1 MWVASWSKGG
11 AGLSGAGKEGRCRH
25 VPAGWGT
32 AKVVT
37 VAGTGVRAARC
48 LEALR
53 LYQLM
58 DLQGSPFS
66 ATKRAAGQEDTG
78 CFREEGASK
87 CCAQSED

>member
-37 VAGTGVRAARC
+37 VAGTGVRAARW
-48 LEALR
+48 EYEMREVPGDAQALPAN
-53 LYQLM
+53 
-58 DLQGSPFS
+58 GSARQPILS
-66 ATKRAAGQEDTG
+66 HQEG
-78 CFREEGASK
+78 SRPGGHRVF
-87 CCAQSED
+87 